1 MNERKAFYVSQI
13 QDNFLPYWLK
23 FVDREQGGILN
34 CIHNNGDQRLSDNKF
49 TWSQGRWLWV
59 LARVYRLAKQG
70 VLPKVDP
77 AELEPLMDETFRFLA
92 AGPLR
97 HGIHAALRVTRLL
110 RLRRWLP
117 LPQKSLFSV

>member
-77 AELEPLMDETFRFLA
+77 AELEPLMDETFRFLSA
-92 AGPLR
+92 DAGRRETGGRAHWPL
-97 HGIHAALRVTRLL
+97 
-110 RLRRWLP
+110 
-117 LPQKSLFSV
+117 

>member
-1 MNERKAFYVSQI
+1 MDINERKAFYVSQI

-34 CIHNNGDQRLSDNKF
+34 CINNNGDQRLSDNKF

-92 AGPLR
+92 DKSIYGPDD
-97 HGIHAALRVTRLL
+97 ICCYLL
-110 RLRRWLP
+110 TGLSRKWQARY
-117 LPQKSLFSV
+117 